1 MAKTYED
8 VWAQADDAYK
18 ARFGGDK
25 AKAIQAM
32 KDWNTKQAAKK
43 DVANTKNTATHGPG
57 SIGKTLRDPDAKTYH
72 KASGPTG
79 VVSHVKGEASVFGT
93 DGKVQPLDA
102 VNLAGKPN
110 MNLRK
115 DPTMTPNNERI
126 SSMVRSTNIGG
137 KHTPSK
143 GAQGGAGSSSKLYQ
157 SATTHTDASGNMIT
171 NQKGIPGKTRDRAI
185 IGGPSKAHSDAISQ
199 SDQAGTWKS
208 TVKDMDTTDSGQKL
222 MQEEGEYDA
231 RMRKRNKKE
240 TIAGLESKKD
250 FRKAKREGTLKKGDK
265 AAAKD
270 SIRFNKQ
277 VGKMEKTA
285 DKTALKD
292 AKKKVRGGMAPDTAG
307 AQGLGYG
314 KNYEKLLA
322 SRSYKKYLKNDG
334 GWDTW
339 KGMKESGDPR
349 ATNFGKYARA
359 AKKKIR
365 KGISPSTNKPF
376 ES

>member
-43 DVANTKNTATHGPG
+43 DIANTKNTATHGPG
-57 SIGKTLRDPDAKTYH
+57 SIGKDGLRDPDKKTYH

-79 VVSHVKGEASVFGT
+79 VVSHIKGEASVYGT
-93 DGKVQPLDA
+93 DDKVQPLDA

-126 SSMVRSTNIGG
+126 SSMITSTNIGG

-143 GAQGGAGSSSKLYQ
+143 GAQGGAGTPKTFDATLTADGRGYTPNDSKYNSAASRTGMTPHFTGKADPTPTSTIKSSVK
-157 SATTHTDASGNMIT
+157 NMD
-171 NQKGIPGKTRDRAI
+171 G
-185 IGGPSKAHSDAISQ
+185 
-199 SDQAGTWKS
+199 
-208 TVKDMDTTDSGQKL
+208 MDSGQKL

-231 RMRKRNKKE
+231 RMQKRKKKE
-240 TIAGLESKKD
+240 TIAGLGSKKD

-270 SIRFNKQ
+270 AIRFNKQ
-277 VGKMEKTA
+277 LGKM

-314 KNYEKLLA
+314 ENYEKLLA

-339 KGMKESGDPR
+339 KGMKESGDVR
-349 ATNFGKYARA
+349 ATNFGKYARG

-365 KGISPSTNKPF
+365 QGINPSTNKPF